1 MAVPMV
7 VNVQTR
13 AARRPA
19 MNNMAGFLQQYGRVQ
34 EDLGKVDSKYA
45 ANNERLLRDSKPN

>member
-45 ANNERLLRDSKPN
+45 ANNEKLLRDSKPN